1 MRSAPGRPGPAALAR
16 RVLGVSGDVRTAA
29 SSTLGAMSTHTHA
42 AAPAAAPRP
51 VRRRARAIFAAV
63 LVPAFLGT
71 VLAAVVLWPSGA
83 DRPELRTVAPGMTF
97 HQVSVVD
104 VRPDDPRP
112 DRQVRTTLADGTEVG
127 VLVPPEY
134 LPEIEPDDRLRV
146 AYVAE
151 ASVEGTPYV
160 FVDHVRGPP
169 LAALTAV
176 FGVLVVAVARWRG
189 VAALVG
195 LGLSLAVIGAFT
207 LPALLE
213 GRPALPV
220 ALVTSSLIMFAV
232 LYLAHGFTTR
242 TSTALLGTL
251 VGLAA
256 TALIAAW
263 AGGAAHLTGLS
274 GEYALDLQSSAPQ
287 ARLGAILLCG
297 MVLAG
302 LGVLND
308 VTITQASA
316 VWELHA
322 TSPHATW
329 RELFDRGMRIGR
341 DHIASTV
348 YTIVFAYLGASL
360 PLVLLVSISD
370 RPVLDS
376 LTSGEIAEEVART
389 LVGSVGLVLAI
400 PVTTA
405 VAAWVVRSAAQ
416 ATRGAAPASGDAGPT
431 AVTGPME
438 APGPADGAPG
448 VRSGAT
454 AGSRR

>member
-1 MRSAPGRPGPAALAR
+1 MTTHVHG
-16 RVLGVSGDVRTAA
+16 SG
-29 SSTLGAMSTHTHA
+29 SA
-42 AAPAAAPRP
+42 AATRP
-51 VRRRARAIFAAV
+51 VRRRARVIVAAV
-63 LVPAFLGT
+63 LVPAL
-71 VLAAVVLWPSGA
+71 LATLVAAYLLRPTKA
-83 DRPELRTVAPGMTF
+83 DRPVMQTTAPGMTF
-97 HQVSVVD
+97 HQVTVER
-104 VRPDDPRP
+104 VRPASTEADQ
-112 DRQVRTTLADGTEVG
+112 QVRASMSDGSDVG

-134 LPEIEPDDRLRV
+134 LPVLAPGDRVRV

-151 ASVEGTPYV
+151 AAAEGTPYL
-160 FVDHVRGPP
+160 FVDYVRGPP
-169 LAALTAV
+169 LGWLAAA

-189 VAALVG
+189 MAALIG
-195 LGLSLAVIGAFT
+195 LGLSLVVVGGFT

-220 ALVTSSLIMFAV
+220 ALVTSSLIMFVV

-256 TALIAAW
+256 TAGIAAW
-263 AGGAAHLTGLS
+263 ASGAAHLTGLS
-274 GEYALDLQSSAPQ
+274 GEYALDVQSYAP
-287 ARLGAILLCG
+287 AADLRAVLLCG

-322 TSPHATW
+322 ASPHASW

-360 PLVLLVSISD
+360 PLVLLLSISD
-370 RPVLDS
+370 RSVLDS

-389 LVGSVGLVLAI
+389 LVGSIGLVLAI

-405 VAAWVVRSAAQ
+405 LGAWVVRSSS
-416 ATRGAAPASGDAGPT
+416 GAPTSSGAPAAEP
-431 AVTGPME
+431 V
-438 APGPADGAPG
+438 G
-448 VRSGAT
+448 VAT
-454 AGSRR
+454 T

>member
-1 MRSAPGRPGPAALAR
+1 VSTPAA
-16 RVLGVSGDVRTAA
+16 VAA
-29 SSTLGAMSTHTHA
+29 SSTLVAMPSHA
-42 AAPAAAPRP
+42 TTPAHPPAATSAHGHGPPAARP

-63 LVPAFLGT
+63 LVPALLASVLG
-71 VLAAVVLWPSGA
+71 AAVLWPSGE
-83 DRPELRTVAPGMTF
+83 DRPVLQTMAPGMTS
-97 HQVSVVD
+97 HRVTVVE
-104 VRPDDPRP
+104 VRPEATEP
-112 DRQVRTTLADGTEVG
+112 DQQVRATMDDGPPAGLPDGAEIG

-134 LPEIEPDDRLRV
+134 LPELAPGDRLRV

-151 ASVEGTPYV
+151 AAGEGTPYL
-160 FVDHVRGPP
+160 FSDYVRGPP
-169 LAALTAV
+169 LAAMAAV
-176 FGVLVVAVARWRG
+176 FAVLVVAVARWRG
-189 VAALVG
+189 LAALVG
-195 LGLSLAVIGAFT
+195 LGLSLAVVGAFT

-220 ALVTSSLIMFAV
+220 ALVTSSLIMFVV

-251 VGLAA
+251 VGLVA
-256 TALIAAW
+256 TALLAGW
-263 AGGAAHLTGLS
+263 ASGAAHLTGLS
-274 GEYALDLQSSAPQ
+274 GEYAPDLQSSAPG
-287 ARLGAILLCG
+287 ASLRAILLCG

-370 RPVLDS
+370 RSVPDS

-389 LVGSVGLVLAI
+389 LVGSIGLVLAI

-405 VAAWVVRSAAQ
+405 LGAWVVRSA
-416 ATRGAAPASGDAGPT
+416 
-431 AVTGPME
+431 
-438 APGPADGAPG
+438 
-448 VRSGAT
+448 SGADPMPGRT
-454 AGSRR
+454 MDAVAASR

>member
-1 MRSAPGRPGPAALAR
+1 MSAHTHGPTATAPAVAR
-16 RVLGVSGDVRTAA
+16 RAHL
-29 SSTLGAMSTHTHA
+29 L
-42 AAPAAAPRP
+42 
-51 VRRRARAIFAAV
+51 FAAV
-63 LVPAFLGT
+63 LVPALLATLLGAY
-71 VLAAVVLWPSGA
+71 LLRAGG
-83 DRPELRTVAPGMTF
+83 DERPVMQTTAPGMTF
-97 HQVSVVD
+97 HDVAVVE
-104 VRPDDPRP
+104 VRPDAAAAAE
-112 DRQVRTTLADGTEVG
+112 QVRARMADDTEVG

-134 LPEIEPDDRLRV
+134 LPELDLGDRLRI

-151 ASVEGTPYV
+151 AAAEGTPYL
-160 FVDHVRGPP
+160 FVDFVRGPP
-169 LAALTAV
+169 LALLAAV

-189 VAALVG
+189 LAALVG
-195 LGLSLAVIGAFT
+195 LGLSLVVVGGFT

-220 ALVTSSLIMFAV
+220 ALVTSSLIMFVV

-256 TALIAAW
+256 TAAIATW
-263 AGGAAHLTGLS
+263 ASGAASLTGLS
-274 GEYALDLQSSAPQ
+274 GEYALDLQSYAPR
-287 ARLGAILLCG
+287 ADLGAVLLCG

-322 TSPHATW
+322 ASPDASW
-329 RELFDRGMRIGR
+329 RELFRRGMRIGR

-360 PLVLLVSISD
+360 PLVLLLSISD
-370 RPVLDS
+370 RSILDS
-376 LTSGEIAEEVART
+376 LASGEVAEEVART
-389 LVGSVGLVLAI
+389 LVGSIGLVLAI

-405 VAAWVVRSAAQ
+405 IGAWMVRSSRAV
-416 ATRGAAPASGDAGPT
+416 GPT
-431 AVTGPME
+431 AAAATDVV
-438 APGPADGAPG
+438 DGAPSDVAP
-448 VRSGAT
+448 VRS
-454 AGSRR
+454 

>member
-1 MRSAPGRPGPAALAR
+1 MGSHTHGTHGPGPDGL
-16 RVLGVSGDVRTAA
+16 LTGGTAA
-29 SSTLGAMSTHTHA
+29 A
-42 AAPAAAPRP
+42 P
-51 VRRRARAIFAAV
+51 VRRRATAIVLAV
-63 LVPAFLGT
+63 LLPALVAT
-71 VLAAVVLWPSGA
+71 AAGAYVLWPRST
-83 DRPELRTVAPGMTF
+83 DRPVLQTAAPGMTF
-97 HQVSVVD
+97 HTVTVQE
-104 VRPDDPRP
+104 VRADATDPSE
-112 DRQVRTTLADGTEVG
+112 QVRASMADGSDVG
-127 VLVPPEY
+127 VLVPPEF
-134 LPEIEPDDRLRV
+134 LPELADGDRLRV

-151 ASVEGTPYV
+151 AAVEGTAYV
-160 FVDHVRGPP
+160 FVDHERAPP
-169 LAALTAV
+169 LAALAV
-176 FGVLVVAVARWRG
+176 VLVLLVVAVARWRG
-189 VAALVG
+189 FAALIG
-195 LGLSLAVIGAFT
+195 LGLSLAVVGAFT

-220 ALVTSSLIMFAV
+220 ALVTSALIMFVV
-232 LYLAHGFTTR
+232 LYLAHGFTMR
-242 TSTALLGTL
+242 TSTALVGTL
-251 VGLAA
+251 VGLVA
-256 TALIAAW
+256 TAGISAW
-263 AGGAAHLTGLS
+263 ATGAAHLTGLS
-274 GEYALDLQSSAPQ
+274 GEYAMDLQSYAPLTD
-287 ARLGAILLCG
+287 LGDILLCG

-370 RPVLDS
+370 RSLLDS

-405 VAAWVVRSAAQ
+405 VGAWVVRSAAR
-416 ATRGAAPASGDAGPT
+416 TVVPTAAPAGEALVDVEARGEGAEPVAAAAPGGPT
-431 AVTGPME
+431 GRE
-438 APGPADGAPG
+438 G
-448 VRSGAT
+448 
-454 AGSRR
+454 